1 MLLARRIFE
10 HGAFKYKLDN
20 ISDSL
25 KSRKK
30 KVCDI
35 CYIVILFY
43 NTKKKPKKKKE
54 KPKAQ
59 REGVYVQNTKGAVFR
74 CDTKG
79 FFSIMKV
86 CYSVNE

>member
-43 NTKKKPKKKKE
+43 NTKKKPKKRKKNP
-54 KPKAQ
+54 KPSVKECMYKTQKERFFVVIQ
-59 REGVYVQNTKGAVFR
+59 R
-74 CDTKG
+74 G
-79 FFSIMKV
+79 FFQ
-86 CYSVNE
+86 